1 MYRQEAHVG
10 QQQGLPFF
18 DSPGT
23 LNASMH
29 PQTSRPDSHRRSPN
43 HLGDAKGGDLAHRGS
58 WSIHEVHK
66 TALDA
71 SKGSAADKSAA
82 AASPSN
88 VVIVGEN
95 GTNSARYGALGL
107 LAGHAGGSGAGRIN
121 ADASPLWTSEL
132 ESKGNSILDSYGT
145 QVNLQRMAEKIEEI
159 SEALMM
165 AQHLSSGRE
174 W

>member
-1 MYRQEAHVG
+1 MYRQEVHMG
-10 QQQGLPFF
+10 QQQLSFV

-23 LNASMH
+23 LNASTH

-43 HLGDAKGGDLAHRGS
+43 HRGDGKEGGLAHGSS
-58 WSIHEVHK
+58 WSIHEVHR

-71 SKGSAADKSAA
+71 SKGSAADTI
-82 AASPSN
+82 
-88 VVIVGEN
+88 IVGEN

-107 LAGHAGGSGAGRIN
+107 LAGHSGGSGLGRSK
-121 ADASPLWTSEL
+121 ADVSPLWSSEL

-145 QVNLQRMAEKIEEI
+145 QVNVQRMSEKIEEI

-165 AQHLSSGRE
+165 AQHLASGRE